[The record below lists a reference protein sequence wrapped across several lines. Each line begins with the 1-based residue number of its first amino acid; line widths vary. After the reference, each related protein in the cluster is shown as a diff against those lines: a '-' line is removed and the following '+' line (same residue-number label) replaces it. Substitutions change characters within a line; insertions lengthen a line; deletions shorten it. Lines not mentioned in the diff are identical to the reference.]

1 MGSLESVLPCLAQTL
16 DEPLSIGHS
25 RERPNQALIARCYP
39 RHTIQQLI
47 QRGARGCITPQMSI
61 GRSQDRVNVGKHTIC
76 FTGEF
81 SELNRLF
88 VPPGQQRGPAFAEMP
103 DDHQQASRAEAN
115 RFLQVLQGS
124 VIIAAERITYAKIAA
139 GELRIGIELKGMT
152 EASPCLVVTA

>member
-61 GRSQDRVNVGKHTIC
+61 GRSQDRVNVGKHAIC

-81 SELNRLF
+81 SEFDCLF
-88 VPPGQQRGPAFAEMP
+88 VPPGEQRRPAFAEMP
-103 DDHQQASRAEAN
+103 DDQNLARAEAD
-115 RFLQVLQGS
+115 RPLQVLQGS

-139 GELRIGIELKGMT
+139 GELRIGVELKGMT